1 MCHDWTPC
9 NLPLW
14 PISKVKHLADVKLVR
29 KHILVSAAMAASSNM
44 ASDAQK
50 LGYQVSDQDAQGFLQ
65 QYPLNVIQQ

>member
-1 MCHDWTPC
+1 
-9 NLPLW
+9 
-14 PISKVKHLADVKLVR
+14 
-29 KHILVSAAMAASSNM
+29 MAASSNM